1 MAFLEDYTMLEELG
15 RGGFATVYKVRH
27 NKLGY
32 IRAIRVLNAIIAH
45 GEKDKIYQKF
55 LDECKLLLRL
65 GNGNHPN
72 IIHIYQ
78 PLLKAEKA
86 IVEMDYV
93 DGKDLFQYLKDNNH
107 FVSSNEVIRL
117 IQEIGSALAYC
128 HEDIYKF
135 CMDRDEDNLKDDP
148 KDGSKILLDEATK
161 QRLINKYEVIHN
173 DIHSG
178 NIIRRENGSYVLL
191 DFGLA
196 IEGNVCERSSK
207 KENGAPEFKSP
218 EKWENNGVLTS
229 QSDIYSFGVVLYEY
243 LTGYVPFQLEKGIPP
258 EIASVNLIKQ
268 VKEQAPAPIFERRKD
283 LYEKTHPGETY
294 QKDYPNWLETAI
306 MKCLDKDPNNRFKNG
321 KELYDFVI
329 MNLKTDLE
337 LLQDENKKLKN
348 KIIEF
353 GKKQEEQNPTTS
365 NAQVNDS
372 STTIDL
378 ENEYTQTKEKLDKA
392 LNEQIKQQTKINEL
406 KVQIEDIKKK
416 YTNDKN
422 GLTEKLQDLTN
433 ENSKLKKELSTSS
446 NSSNSKIWQI
456 LTFVL
461 AIAIGAVGYLYFNA
475 KTVTKGTSENT
486 ELVESLENR
495 IKVLQDALNKTKS
508 TNSNSATPT
517 ASFDTEVY
525 QKQID
530 DKDKEIQAL
539 KKELALVEQQA
550 SQPKTQGRSSS
561 SSSEQDKTI
570 QNLRYELEQQN
581 KKIKELE
588 KYNSVLKEELL
599 K

>member
-268 VKEQAPAPIFERRKD
+268 VKEQTPAPIFEKRKD

-294 QKDYPNWLETAI
+294 KKDYPNWLETAI
-306 MKCLDKDPNNRFKNG
+306 MKCLDKDPNKRFKNG
-321 KELYDFVI
+321 KELHDFVI
-329 MNLKTDLE
+329 NNLKTDLE
-337 LLQDENKKLKN
+337 LLQDENIKLEN
-348 KIIEF
+348 KIIKLE
-353 GKKQEEQNPTTS
+353 KKQEEQNPTT
-365 NAQVNDS
+365 NNKQVKD
-372 STTIDL
+372 TTTVDV
-378 ENEYTQTKEKLDKA
+378 EEKYTKVRKALDKA
-392 LNEQIKQQTKINEL
+392 LVDQIKYETEIKKL
-406 KVQIEDIKKK
+406 KEKEGALISETNILKEDI
-416 YTNDKN
+416 N
-422 GLTEKLQDLTN
+422 KLN
-433 ENSKLKKELSTSS
+433 IELSKSS
-446 NSSNSKIWQI
+446 NSGGSKIWQI

-461 AIAIGAVGYLYFNA
+461 AIVSGAVGYLYFNA
-475 KTVTKGTSENT
+475 KTVTKSTSENT

>member
-32 IRAIRVLNAIIAH
+32 IRAIRVMNPIIAH
-45 GEKDKIYQKF
+45 GEQDKTYLKF
-55 LDECKLLLRL
+55 LEECKLLLRL

-72 IIHIYQ
+72 IVHIYQ

-93 DGKDLFQYLKDNNH
+93 DGKDLYSYLKDNKHYVN
-107 FVSSNEVIRL
+107 SNEVIRL
-117 IQEIGSALAYC
+117 VKEIGSALAYC

-148 KDGSKILLDEATK
+148 EDGSKIQLDEDTK

-218 EKWENNGVLTS
+218 EKWEDNGVLTS

-243 LTGYVPFQLEKGIPP
+243 LTGYVPFQMEKNVPP
-258 EIASVNLIKQ
+258 EVASANLITKVKKQ
-268 VKEQAPAPIFERRKD
+268 TPAPIFERRKD

-294 QKDYPNWLETAI
+294 KKDYPDWLETAI
-306 MKCLDKDPNNRFKNG
+306 MKCLDKDPNKRYKNG
-321 KELYDFVI
+321 KELYNFVI
-329 MNLKTDLE
+329 QNLKTTNSPELE
-337 LLQDENKKLKN
+337 FLQNENSQLGN
-348 KIIEF
+348 KIIELEN
-353 GKKQEEQNPTTS
+353 KLKEQSTKTS
-365 NAQVNDS
+365 NTQVGDG
-372 STTIDL
+372 TTIDV
-378 ENEYTQTKEKLDKA
+378 EEYTQVKKALDKA
-392 LNEQIKQQTKINEL
+392 LVDQIKYETKIKGL
-406 KVQIEDIKKK
+406 KEKEGSLTSEINILKEDI
-416 YTNDKN
+416 D
-422 GLTEKLQDLTN
+422 
-433 ENSKLKKELSTSS
+433 KLKIELSKSS
-446 NSSNSKIWQI
+446 NSSGSKIWQI
-456 LTFVL
+456 LTFVF

-475 KTVTKGTSENT
+475 KSTSKTTSDNT
-486 ELVESLENR
+486 EIVENLENR
-495 IKVLQDALNKTKS
+495 IKVLQEALNKTKS
-508 TNSNSATPT
+508 SNSGNTTTT
-517 ASFDTEVY
+517 ASFDTEAY

-530 DKDKEIQAL
+530 DKDKEIQEL
-539 KKELALVEQQA
+539 KKELALIEQQA
-550 SQPKTQGRSSS
+550 SQPRTQGRSSS
-561 SSSEQDKTI
+561 SSNEQDKTI